1 MTNKQAVIDAAQ
13 EVASL
18 KPSEAKLTT
27 LNLEKVNKV
36 SFQICCSSVGLQFKI
51 TNIAKM
57 SQFYHLYLDKAK
69 EFCREFTA
77 DK

>member
-1 MTNKQAVIDAAQ
+1 MTNKQAVIDAAP

-18 KPSEAKLTT
+18 KPYEAKLT

-36 SFQICCSSVGLQFKI
+36 SFQIVCSSVGVQFKI